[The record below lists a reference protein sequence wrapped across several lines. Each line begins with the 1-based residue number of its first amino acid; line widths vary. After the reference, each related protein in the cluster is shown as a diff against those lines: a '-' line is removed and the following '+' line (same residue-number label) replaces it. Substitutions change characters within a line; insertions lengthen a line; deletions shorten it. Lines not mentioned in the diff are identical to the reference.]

1 MEGGR
6 RVAKG
11 RTNMTLKKKEGG
23 MDGSE
28 GVADEIRVERR
39 RGMHTAGGKEG
50 GREGGRDNERE

>member
-11 RTNMTLKKKEGG
+11 RTNMTLKKKRGG
-23 MDGSE
+23 VVEGSE

-39 RGMHTAGGKEG
+39 RGMHTAGG
-50 GREGGRDNERE
+50 REGGRDNERE

>member
-11 RTNMTLKKKEGG
+11 RTNMTLKKKKGG
-23 MDGSE
+23 VGGRIG

-39 RGMHTAGGKEG
+39 RGMHTAGG
-50 GREGGRDNERE
+50 REGGRDNERE